1 MEVLVIGI
9 GSDLLLRAAVERI
22 ANDDRAE
29 AGAGLW
35 ATGHSVQSGTL
46 SSHWI
51 LTQPSFSF
59 GKNSN

>member
-35 ATGHSVQSGTL
+35 ATGHSVQSGT
-46 SSHWI
+46 
-51 LTQPSFSF
+51 
-59 GKNSN
+59 